1 MSAYPN
7 SDLNPVLA
15 AGNSK
20 VSVISDGKFRE
31 ESLQSLKNIDS
42 HQTSLI
48 FFSPDKQAVLS
59 ESTRRKT

>member
-20 VSVISDGKFRE
+20 VSVISDGRFRE

-48 FFSPDKQAVLS
+48 FFSPD
-59 ESTRRKT
+59 